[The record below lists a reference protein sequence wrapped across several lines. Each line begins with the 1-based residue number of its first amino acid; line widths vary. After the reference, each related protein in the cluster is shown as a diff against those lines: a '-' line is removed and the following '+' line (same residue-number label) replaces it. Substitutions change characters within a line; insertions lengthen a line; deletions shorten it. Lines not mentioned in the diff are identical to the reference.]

1 MVDFGLRIKKLR
13 QSKNLTQLQIAKRLN
28 ISKSMISAY
37 ENDIR
42 LPSYDVLIKLSRIF
56 NVSTDFL
63 LGINSNRTI
72 NVSGLTD
79 KQIEII
85 NTIIGEFQKK

>member
-13 QSKNLTQLQIAKRLN
+13 QSKNLTQLQLAKRLN

-79 KQIEII
+79 KQVEII
-85 NTIIGEFQKK
+85 NTLIAEFQRK

>member
-1 MVDFGLRIKKLR
+1 MVDFGLCLKKLR
-13 QSKNLTQLQIAKRLN
+13 LSKNLTQLQLAKRLN

-42 LPSYDVLIKLSRIF
+42 LPSYDVLIKISRIF

-63 LGINSNRTI
+63 LGISPNRTI
-72 NVSGLTD
+72 NVTGLTD

-85 NTIIGEFQKK
+85 NTIIREFQRK

>member
-1 MVDFGLRIKKLR
+1 MVDFGIRLKRLR
-13 QSKNLTQLQIAKRLN
+13 QSKHLTQLQLATRLN
-28 ISKSMISAY
+28 ITKSMISAY

-56 NVSTDFL
+56 NVTTDFL
-63 LGINSNRTI
+63 LGISPNKSI

-85 NTIIGEFQKK
+85 NNIVVELQRK

>member
-1 MVDFGLRIKKLR
+1 MVDFGLCLKKLR
-13 QSKNLTQLQIAKRLN
+13 QSKNLTQLQLAKRLN

-72 NVSGLTD
+72 NVTGLTD

>member
-1 MVDFGLRIKKLR
+1 MVDFGSRIKKLR
-13 QSKNLTQLQIAKRLN
+13 KSTSLTQLQLSKKLN

-42 LPSYDVLIKLSRIF
+42 LPSYDVLIKLSHIF
-56 NVSTDFL
+56 NVSTDYL
-63 LGINSNRTI
+63 LGITANKTI

-79 KQIEII
+79 KQIDII
-85 NTIIGEFQKK
+85 NTLISELQGK

>member
-13 QSKNLTQLQIAKRLN
+13 QSKNLTQLQLAKRLN

-85 NTIIGEFQKK
+85 NTITGEFQRK

>member
-13 QSKNLTQLQIAKRLN
+13 QSKNLTQLQLAKRLN

-63 LGINSNRTI
+63 LEINSNRTI

-85 NTIIGEFQKK
+85 NTIIGEFQRK

>member
-1 MVDFGLRIKKLR
+1 MVDFGLCLKKLR
-13 QSKNLTQLQIAKRLN
+13 QSKNLTQLQLAKRLN

-42 LPSYDVLIKLSRIF
+42 LPSYDVLIKISRIF

-63 LGINSNRTI
+63 LGISPNRTI
-72 NVSGLTD
+72 NVTGLTD

-85 NTIIGEFQKK
+85 NTIIREFQRK

>member
-13 QSKNLTQLQIAKRLN
+13 QSKNLTQLQLAKRLN

-63 LGINSNRTI
+63 LGINSKRTI
-72 NVSGLTD
+72 NVTGLTD